1 MGMEDLTYLRL
12 GFGIAGH
19 EVVMLLA
26 DANETIAVPLEVV
39 FRHPRLKTPLIVR
52 DPDPADDVPQELLD
66 LLMKVHVRENFDD
79 PDMLWDMLWWQDYY
93 RTRRD
98 DQQNNPEGIADADLS
113 YEIENETFN

>member
-1 MGMEDLTYLRL
+1 MEDLTYLRL

-39 FRHPRLKTPLIVR
+39 FRHPTLKTPLIVR
-52 DPDPADDVPQELLD
+52 DPIDDVPQELLD

-79 PDMLWDMLWWQDYY
+79 PDMLWWQDYY
-93 RTRRD
+93 RTRRN
-98 DQQNNPEGIADADLS
+98 DQQNNAEAIADADLS
-113 YEIENETFN
+113 FEIENETFN